1 MHRCVR
7 HEKEYIAKAFLAKA
21 RDHGIF
27 CWFSW
32 MSLIIHGLLRR
43 HLAWP
48 SHCFVDCW
56 HRDPRIV
63 YRQWFQM
70 FIITTAPTPTYAD
83 SDHNVLLSLW
93 SVENE
98 YMRCFSQG
106 LVELGWVSHEIR
118 SCFNIQIELTQ
129 GICIPRLYRW
139 PSQGTSPRNSVRHGR
154 SEFSLVALKTREMRW
169 RRRFTTSWKPWVWR
183 RYEFCFSAQ
192 WEFLAPLWN
201 HNGFCTH
208 VHSWQ
213 LMAIDRDYGFEKV
226 IYGNQWSVVASNDY
240 SWLYNGWLLM
250 VELGF

>member
-183 RYEFCFSAQ
+183 RWWILLFGPVGIPGTPMKSQ
-192 WEFLAPLWN
+192 WFLYSCS
-201 HNGFCTH
+201 F
-208 VHSWQ
+208 
-213 LMAIDRDYGFEKV
+213 MAIN
-226 IYGNQWSVVASNDY
+226 GNW
-240 SWLYNGWLLM
+240 SWLWVWKGYLWQSM
-250 VELGF
+250 VSSG